1 MKFLVIL
8 SAVDPSGGDNLEGGA
23 RSSTSSPELFLRDSP
38 GDFLS
43 IFLFDVFKLCQ
54 VVFVFTCFVLSRC
67 YLCQLHVDNR
77 LV

>member
-1 MKFLVIL
+1 MKFFLP
-8 SAVDPSGGDNLEGGA
+8 SEVDPLSGDKQEGGA

-43 IFLFDVFKLCQ
+43 ISLFDVFKLCQ
-54 VVFVFTCFVLSRC
+54 IVFVFSCFVLSRF

>member
-1 MKFLVIL
+1 MKLFLIFE
-8 SAVDPSGGDNLEGGA
+8 VDPSGGDTQEGGA

-38 GDFLS
+38 GDFIS
-43 IFLFDVFKLCQ
+43 ISLFDVFKLCQ
-54 VVFVFTCFVLSRC
+54 VVFVFSCFVLSRF